1 MCRGAAAVAWRASCV
16 VCRLQESTTF
26 GTGFTMRF
34 PRIEKVRDDKSW
46 RQADTM
52 ATLREK
58 VKEMQVESVRSH
70 AKKAARQPRLTL
82 VKVLH
87 LLCPAAPFLPAF
99 GASCR

>member
-1 MCRGAAAVAWRASCV
+1 MRHGAAVAPWQASCAE
-16 VCRLQESTTF
+16 CRLQESTTF

-70 AKKAARQPRLTL
+70 TKKASRQPRHTL
-82 VKVLH
+82 IKVLQV
-87 LLCPAAPFLPAF
+87 PASL
-99 GASCR
+99 